1 MAPGRSIPARGVLG
15 LRTSYRKPGVPGE
28 FWHEDWGDF
37 INSGF
42 IPDVYLELDGSV
54 RMGLET
60 GGFEVTV
67 LRSNKINVY
76 VCDTCKH
83 NVVTVDRDEGVTP
96 FMTSCTECGKPA
108 YSCFYKV
115 PQDLTPTIEW
125 YKPTDQELAAMKS
138 EPELE
143 DLVDHVKKGGLMT
156 REIGGSTWFEGWKKR
171 NE

>member
-1 MAPGRSIPARGVLG
+1 
-15 LRTSYRKPGVPGE
+15 
-28 FWHEDWGDF
+28 
-37 INSGF
+37 
-42 IPDVYLELDGSV
+42 
-54 RMGLET
+54 
-60 GGFEVTV
+60 
-67 LRSNKINVY
+67 
-76 VCDTCKH
+76 
-83 NVVTVDRDEGVTP
+83 
-96 FMTSCTECGKPA
+96 MTSCTECGKPA